1 MSERTPL
8 VMRLED
14 WPDADRQAWDAFYA
28 EGDIFDGE
36 GPFRSWSEGSRKK
49 RRQSYGQWL
58 SFIARRDFAA
68 LALAPAGR
76 LTKDRISAFLD
87 ECEAR
92 LKTRS
97 TAGLILDLYVLAR
110 ALDPERD
117 WAWLD
122 RAARRL
128 LNSSGKE
135 SLREAKPITAQEIW
149 RWSISRMAEVDGP
162 LVLPPLKRAI
172 WFRQALLIGFL
183 IARPVRRRALLAM
196 TVEQHL
202 VHRAS
207 GFDISF
213 MAEDMKDRRAR
224 SAPLPQALVEPT
236 NRYLQVHRP
245 ILLGNSASPYLWI
258 SQYGQPITEDG
269 FSRELPKV
277 TKRYLGV
284 ALRPHAFRHIVATSV
299 AESDPEHINIVRD
312 LLGHSTL
319 DMAEKHY
326 NRATGISS
334 CNALQSIV
342 EDIRKDMPR
351 MGRANRKHPNLR
363 RHGKTR

>member
-1 MSERTPL
+1 MSERIPL
-8 VMRLED
+8 VMKFED
-14 WPDADRQAWDAFYA
+14 WPDADRLAWDAFYT

-36 GPFRSWSEGSRKK
+36 GPFRNWSEGSRKK

-58 SFIARRDFAA
+58 SFLLRQDSAA
-68 LALAPAGR
+68 LALAPAER
-76 LTKDRISAFLD
+76 FTKDRVGAFLE

-110 ALDPERD
+110 AFDPGCD

-128 LNSSGKE
+128 LNCSGKE
-135 SLREAKPITAQEIW
+135 SLPEAKPVTAQEIW
-149 RWSISRMAEVDGP
+149 RWSIDRLAEIDGP
-162 LVLPPLKRAI
+162 LALSPLQRAI
-172 WFRQALLIGFL
+172 SYRQALMIGFL

-196 TVEQHL
+196 TVERHL
-202 VHRAS
+202 VRHAS
-207 GFDISF
+207 GFDVAF
-213 MAEDMKDRRAR
+213 AAEDMKDGRAR
-224 SAPLPQALVEPT
+224 TAPLPQALVGPMG
-236 NRYLQVHRP
+236 RYLHVHRP
-245 ILLGNSASPYLWI
+245 ILLGDNVSPSLWI
-258 SQYGQPITEDG
+258 SQYGQPLTADG

-277 TKRYLGV
+277 TERLLGV
-284 ALRPHAFRHIVATSV
+284 ALRPHAFRHVVATSV

-312 LLGHSTL
+312 LLGHTTL

-342 EDIRKDMPR
+342 EDIRKDVPKMAR
-351 MGRANRKHPNLR
+351 AKRKLSGRSRPEASE
-363 RHGKTR
+363 